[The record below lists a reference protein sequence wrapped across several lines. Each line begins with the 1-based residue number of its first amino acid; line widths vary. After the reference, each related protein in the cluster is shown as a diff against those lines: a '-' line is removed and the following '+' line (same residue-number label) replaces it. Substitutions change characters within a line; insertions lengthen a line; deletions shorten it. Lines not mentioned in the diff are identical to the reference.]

1 MASSFGLG
9 RVGLFRTVIDTPNTC
24 CARAKLIRAEEQC
37 YRPRKSTPSGRVRK
51 ITGVAGL
58 RRGRITPMPTATS
71 RWRALVALLRP
82 DAWRWVGL
90 GVLVATGSGLIL
102 TGPLIVRAIVD
113 RATAGTTTGQLTR
126 LAVLFLI
133 VAVATQ
139 LINMAVAW
147 MATITAWHTTNG
159 IRIRLAR
166 HVLGLSHAFH
176 RQHTPGELI
185 QRVDGDVTSV
195 SDFMGRVIPRAAGA
209 LFTMVGMVGVLV
221 VVDWRL
227 ALGAVVYVSMA
238 VGVVIRGR
246 HRAVGESSDE
256 MGSYARLYGG
266 IEERLTAAEDL
277 RSNGAGAHAMWRFVE
292 DSADTLGSA
301 VRREK
306 AFLRMWWAVDGSV
319 AAGSV
324 VSLVV
329 SAMLVSRNIITVGD
343 AFLLFQYVL
352 LLARPLEDMV
362 DQLETVQKANGAM
375 VRVIDLLAVEPDI
388 RDDGTTLPPDGSL
401 TIEFRNV
408 DYDYGDDQSVLQ
420 SIDLNFAAG
429 RSVGIIGRTGSGKT
443 TLSRLV
449 VRLVEATNGSVLL
462 GGIPIEQI
470 PLSELRRRVALI
482 PQEVEL
488 LSGTVR
494 DNVTLFDETPSD
506 DAVASALRN
515 AGLGD
520 LVDGGIHRHLGA
532 GGAGLSAGEAQLL
545 ALARVWLRDP
555 DIVVLDEATARVD
568 PATEALLEDAVAR
581 LTLGRTTLI
590 IAHRLS
596 TLRHVDEIVV
606 LDHGRIVEHG
616 DRVDLADN
624 IDSRYRHLLELAH
637 DEVPDE
643 VTAP

>member
-1 MASSFGLG
+1 MA
-9 RVGLFRTVIDTPNTC
+9 P
-24 CARAKLIRAEEQC
+24 
-37 YRPRKSTPSGRVRK
+37 
-51 ITGVAGL
+51 
-58 RRGRITPMPTATS
+58 ATS
-71 RWRALVALLRP
+71 RWRALAALLRP
-82 DAWRWVGL
+82 DAGRWVGL
-90 GVLVATGSGLIL
+90 GALVAAGSGLIL
-102 TGPLIVRAIVD
+102 TGPLIVRRIVD
-113 RATAGTTTGQLTR
+113 EATNGTTSSQLAR

-133 VAVATQ
+133 VAIATQ

-147 MATITAWHTTNG
+147 MATVTAWHTTNE

-209 LFTMVGMVGVLV
+209 LFTMVGMIGVLI

-227 ALGAVVYVSMA
+227 AAGATVYVAAAVAVVV
-238 VGVVIRGR
+238 RGR

-277 RSNGAGAHAMWRFVE
+277 RSNGAGDHAMWRFVE
-292 DSADTLGSA
+292 DSADALGSA

-319 AAGSV
+319 EAGSI

-329 SAMLVSRNIITVGD
+329 SAMLVSRNIISIGD

-375 VRVIDLLAVEPDI
+375 VRVIDLLAIEPDV
-388 RDDGTTLPPDGSL
+388 RDDGTTLPPSGPL
-401 TIEFRNV
+401 GIEFSDV
-408 DYDYGDDQSVLQ
+408 TYDYGDDQIVLQ
-420 SIDLNFAAG
+420 SINLHFAAG
-429 RSVGIIGRTGSGKT
+429 RSIGIVGRTGSGKT

-449 VRLVEATNGSVLL
+449 LRLVEATSGTLRL
-462 GGIPIEQI
+462 GGVPIAEIPFD
-470 PLSELRRRVALI
+470 ELRRRVALI

-506 DAVASALRN
+506 EAVEVALRN
-515 AGLGD
+515 AGLGA
-520 LVDGGIHRHLGA
+520 LADGGIHRELGA

-555 DIVVLDEATARVD
+555 DIVVLDEATARID
-568 PATEALLEDAVAR
+568 PATETLLESAVAR
-581 LTLGRTTLI
+581 LTHGRTTLI

-606 LDHGRIVEHG
+606 LDHGRVIEHG
-616 DRVDLADN
+616 DRADLADD
-624 IDSRYRHLLELAH
+624 IDSRYRHLLDLAH

-643 VTAP
+643 VVTP

>member
-1 MASSFGLG
+1 MS
-9 RVGLFRTVIDTPNTC
+9 P
-24 CARAKLIRAEEQC
+24 
-37 YRPRKSTPSGRVRK
+37 
-51 ITGVAGL
+51 
-58 RRGRITPMPTATS
+58 ATS
-71 RWRALVALLRP
+71 RWRALAALLRP
-82 DAWRWVGL
+82 DAWRWTGL
-90 GVLVATGSGLIL
+90 GALVATGSALIL
-102 TGPLIVRAIVD
+102 TGPLIVRGIVD
-113 RATAGTTTGQLTR
+113 KATAGTTTSQLSR
-126 LAVLFLI
+126 LAVLFLV
-133 VAVATQ
+133 VAIATQ

-209 LFTMVGMVGVLV
+209 LFTVVGMIGVLV

-227 ALGAVVYVSMA
+227 ALGVVVYVALA
-238 VGVVIRGR
+238 VAVVISGR

-277 RSNGAGAHAMWRFVE
+277 RSNGAGGHAMWRFVE
-292 DSADTLGSA
+292 DSADALGSA

-306 AFLRMWWAVDGSV
+306 AFLRMWWSVDGSV
-319 AAGSV
+319 AAGAV
-324 VSLVV
+324 ISLIA
-329 SAMLVSRNIITVGD
+329 SALLVSRRVITVGD

-352 LLARPLEDMV
+352 LISRPLEDLV

-388 RDDGTTLPPDGSL
+388 TDNGATLPPRGPMS
-401 TIEFRNV
+401 IEFRGV
-408 DYDYGDDQSVLQ
+408 AFDYGDDQAVLQ
-420 SIDLNFAAG
+420 SVDLSFAAG
-429 RSVGIIGRTGSGKT
+429 RSIGIVGRTGSGKT

-449 VRLVEATNGSVLL
+449 LRLVEATSGTVLL
-462 GGIPIEQI
+462 GGVPIEEI
-470 PLSELRRRVALI
+470 PVEELRRRVALI

-488 LSGTVR
+488 LSGSIR
-494 DNVTLFDETPSD
+494 DNVTLFDESPSD
-506 DAVASALRN
+506 DEVAEALRN
-515 AGLGD
+515 AGLGG
-520 LVDGGIHRHLGA
+520 LSDGGIHRQLGA
-532 GGAGLSAGEAQLL
+532 GGAGVSAGEAQLL

-568 PATEALLEDAVAR
+568 PATEERLEDAVAL
-581 LTLGRTTLI
+581 LTKGRTTLI

-606 LDHGRIVEHG
+606 LDHGRVVEHG
-616 DRVDLADN
+616 DRADLAD
-624 IDSRYRHLLELAH
+624 DLESRYRHLLDLAH
-637 DEVPDE
+637 DEV
-643 VTAP
+643 VAP

>member
-1 MASSFGLG
+1 
-9 RVGLFRTVIDTPNTC
+9 
-24 CARAKLIRAEEQC
+24 
-37 YRPRKSTPSGRVRK
+37 
-51 ITGVAGL
+51 
-58 RRGRITPMPTATS
+58 
-71 RWRALVALLRP
+71 
-82 DAWRWVGL
+82 
-90 GVLVATGSGLIL
+90 VATGSGLIL
-102 TGPLIVRAIVD
+102 TGPLIVRAIVNK
-113 RATAGTTTGQLTR
+113 ATDGATQGELSR

-209 LFTMVGMVGVLV
+209 LFTVVGMIGVLV

-227 ALGAVVYVSMA
+227 ALGTLAYVTIAVAVVVSQ
-238 VGVVIRGR
+238 R

-292 DSADTLGSA
+292 DSADAMGSA

-306 AFLRMWWAVDGSV
+306 AFLRMWWGVDGSV
-319 AAGSV
+319 EAGSI
-324 VSLVV
+324 VSLIV
-329 SAMLVSRNIITVGD
+329 SALLVSRGIISIGD

-352 LLARPLEDMV
+352 LIARPLEDMV

-388 RDDGTTLPPDGSL
+388 RDEGTTVPPNGPLS
-401 TIEFRNV
+401 IEFRDV
-408 DYDYGDDQSVLQ
+408 GFDYGDDQPVLQ
-420 SIDLNFAAG
+420 AINVSFTAG
-429 RSVGIIGRTGSGKT
+429 RSIGLVGRTGSGKT
-443 TLSRLV
+443 TISRLV
-449 VRLVEATNGSVLL
+449 LRLVEATSGSVVL
-462 GGIPIEQI
+462 GGVPIEQI
-470 PLSELRRRVALI
+470 PIGELRRRVALI

-488 LSGTVR
+488 LSGSIR
-494 DNVTLFDETPSD
+494 DNVTLFDETPTD
-506 DAVASALRN
+506 DAVTSALRN
-515 AGLGD
+515 AGLGA
-520 LVDGGIHRHLGA
+520 LADGGIHRQLGA

-568 PATEALLEDAVAR
+568 PDTEIKLEDAVAR
-581 LTLGRTTLI
+581 LTQGRTTLI

-616 DRVDLADN
+616 DRADLAD
-624 IDSRYRHLLELAH
+624 DLESRYRHLLDLAH
-637 DEVPDE
+637 DDE
-643 VTAP
+643 AVAP

>member
-1 MASSFGLG
+1 
-9 RVGLFRTVIDTPNTC
+9 
-24 CARAKLIRAEEQC
+24 
-37 YRPRKSTPSGRVRK
+37 
-51 ITGVAGL
+51 
-58 RRGRITPMPTATS
+58 MPTSTA
-71 RWRALVALLRP
+71 RWRALAALLRP
-82 DAWRWVGL
+82 DAWRWPGL
-90 GVLVATGSGLIL
+90 GALVAVGSGLIL
-102 TGPLIVRAIVD
+102 TGPLIVREIVD
-113 RATAGTTTGQLTR
+113 RATKGTTTSELTR

-133 VAVATQ
+133 VAIATQ

-147 MATITAWHTTNG
+147 VATVTAWHTTNG
-159 IRIRLAR
+159 IRLQLAR
-166 HVLGLSHAFH
+166 HVLGLSHGFH
-176 RQHTPGELI
+176 RRHTPGELI

-209 LFTMVGMVGVLV
+209 VFMMVGMIAVLA

-227 ALGAVVYVSMA
+227 SLGATIYVVA
-238 VGVVIRGR
+238 AIAVVIRGR

-277 RSNGAGAHAMWRFVE
+277 RANGAGAHAMWRFVE
-292 DSADTLGSA
+292 DSADALGSS

-306 AFLRMWWAVDGSV
+306 AFLRMWWSVAGSV

-324 VSLVV
+324 VSLVA
-329 SAMLVSRNIITVGD
+329 SALMVSRHMISVAD

-375 VRVIDLLAVEPDI
+375 VRVIDLLAVEPEI
-388 RDDGTTLPPDGSL
+388 RDDGTTTPPHGPLSV
-401 TIEFRNV
+401 EFRNV
-408 DYDYGDDQSVLQ
+408 AFDYGDDQPVLE
-420 SIDLNFAAG
+420 SINLSFAAA
-429 RSVGIIGRTGSGKT
+429 RSVGLVGRTGSGKT

-449 VRLVEATNGSVLL
+449 LRLVEASGGTVLL
-462 GGIPIEQI
+462 GGVAIEDI
-470 PLSELRRRVALI
+470 PLGELRRRVALV

-488 LSGTVR
+488 LSGTIR
-494 DNVTLFDETPSD
+494 DNVTLFDESPSD
-506 DAVASALRN
+506 DAVVAALHS
-515 AGLGD
+515 AGLD
-520 LVDGGIHRHLGA
+520 ALADGGIHRKLGA

-568 PATEALLEDAVAR
+568 PATEALLEAAIAR

-606 LDHGRIVEHG
+606 LDHGRVVEHG
-616 DRVDLADN
+616 NRIDLAGDLE
-624 IDSRYRHLLELAH
+624 SRYRNLLELALD
-637 DEVPDE
+637 DEAVA
-643 VTAP
+643 T